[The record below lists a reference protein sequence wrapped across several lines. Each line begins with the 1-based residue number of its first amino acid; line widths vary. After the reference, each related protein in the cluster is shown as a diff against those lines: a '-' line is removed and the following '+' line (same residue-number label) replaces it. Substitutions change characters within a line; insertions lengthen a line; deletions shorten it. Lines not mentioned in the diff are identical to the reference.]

1 LTVLEYLAGTY
12 GLSEED
18 LVSAEIEIVPA
29 GEARDVGLDRSMVG
43 FYGQDDRICVFT
55 SFKAI
60 LAVDKPRKTAIAFFS
75 DKEEIGSTGNT
86 GAQSRFLEY
95 VIAKLCALM
104 KLEGI
109 DTLLEV
115 FNNSEALSA
124 DTTGALDPNYE
135 EVSDKRNSAWLGK
148 GVVLTKYTGARGKYD
163 ANDAH
168 AEYVGKIRRLFNEAG
183 VAWQIGELGKVD
195 QGGGG
200 TIAQYL
206 ANQGIETIDCGPALL
221 GLHSPFE
228 VASKAD
234 LYMSYKAYKAFF
246 Q

>member
-1 LTVLEYLAGTY
+1 
-12 GLSEED
+12 
-18 LVSAEIEIVPA
+18 
-29 GEARDVGLDRSMVG
+29 
-43 FYGQDDRICVFT
+43 
-55 SFKAI
+55 
-60 LAVDKPRKTAIAFFS
+60 
-75 DKEEIGSTGNT
+75 
-86 GAQSRFLEY
+86 
-95 VIAKLCALM
+95 
-104 KLEGI
+104 
-109 DTLLEV
+109 
-115 FNNSEALSA
+115 
-124 DTTGALDPNYE
+124 
-135 EVSDKRNSAWLGK
+135 
-148 GVVLTKYTGARGKYD
+148 VLTKYTGARGKYD

-168 AEYVGKIRRLFNEAG
+168 AEYVGKIRRLFNQAG